1 MRVGTRASDLA
12 RLQTQMVVDRLKE
25 VSPETDVEVVLIT
38 TGGDKVQDRPIAQI
52 GTRGVFVKELE
63 EALLDGSVDFVVHS
77 LKDMPTDVPP
87 GLVLVAVLNRSDP
100 RDVFLSRDG
109 SSFANLKPGARV
121 ATSSRRRAAQLSH
134 LRSDLNFVDIRG
146 NVPTRLRKLEE
157 GQCDAMIL
165 AAAGLLRLGLDKHIV
180 EYFESDKCTPAAGQG
195 ALAVE
200 CRDEETSLLLLKKID
215 DKLVRAE
222 IECERAFLEEL
233 GGGCSVPIGALAK
246 AEKGRLVLE
255 GCIAALDG
263 KTVFRNKLEGDLN
276 EAREIGKKLSK
287 LMIKGGAESV
297 VAALRESVPSKISPP

>member
-12 RLQTQMVVDRLKE
+12 RLQTQMVVDRLKA
-25 VSPETDVEVVLIT
+25 VSPETEVEVVLIT

-87 GLVLVAVLNRSDP
+87 GLVLVAVLNRADP

-109 SSFANLKPGARV
+109 RKFADLKSGARV

-134 LRSDLNFVDIRG
+134 LRSDLTFVDIRG

-165 AAAGLLRLGLDKHIV
+165 AAAGLHRLGLEQHIV
-180 EYFESDKCTPAAGQG
+180 EYFESDQCTPAAGQG

-200 CRDEETSLLLLKKID
+200 CRDEEKTLSLLSKLD
-215 DKLVRAE
+215 DELVRAE
-222 IECERAFLEEL
+222 IECERSFLDQL

-246 AEKGRLVLE
+246 AYQGRLVLE

-263 KTVFRNKLEGDLN
+263 KSVFRNKLEGNLN
-276 EAREIGKKLSK
+276 EAREIGKKLSQ

-297 VAALRESVPSKISPP
+297 VASLRESVPSKISPP